1 MKNIVKEMVYRILE
15 VLKDDSG
22 KLIKGEAAI
31 AFLAFLG
38 IYALYDFINGGGKV
52 FLHVFLPALGI
63 SVVLTIGA
71 YIFNNYL

>member
-1 MKNIVKEMVYRILE
+1 MKNIVKKMAYSILRILN
-15 VLKDDSG
+15 DDSG

-31 AFLAFLG
+31 VFLAFLG

-52 FLHVFLPALGI
+52 FLHVFLPTLGI

-71 YIFNNYL
+71 YFFNNHL